1 MRSFCKIG
9 GSENLRYTLFKKK
22 KKKKKKKKTNRCI
35 WLNSTYTSTEELDT
49 NKSNK
54 RTVIV
59 WDSATSWIQKSL
71 TRKFEKQVWI

>member
-9 GSENLRYTLFKKK
+9 GSENLLYTLLKKK
-22 KKKKKKKKTNRCI
+22 TKTKKTNRCI

-59 WDSATSWIQKSL
+59 WDSAASWIQKSL
-71 TRKFEKQVWI
+71 TTKFEKLVWI